1 MLFSYSIT
9 ARKLLPSETLVF
21 LELVFI
27 LNRLFTYA
35 GQSVTKDFPGTLFFP
50 PTIKLTDCHLLF
62 KWKSVKSGVK
72 HNLIDLSLLKADNF
86 HWQLILVYAVEASSM
101 AEQAESIVQENKLSD
116 RIKVVNKKAEVI
128 YYSLISPVYLKLL
141 EPHRWRNG

>member
-1 MLFSYSIT
+1 LSKLNLLGTNFST
-9 ARKLLPSETLVF
+9 ETLVF

-50 PTIKLTDCHLLF
+50 LTIKLTDCHLLF

-116 RIKVVNKKAEVI
+116 RIKNLFKMKTSSRKTSVSEGSNFLAVI
-128 YYSLISPVYLKLL
+128 L
-141 EPHRWRNG
+141 